1 MAARPGSQ
9 AGSDKT
15 FITGVAMNEQ
25 IEIPEPAAMERVRD
39 EYKKMKKVVSSLSEK
54 VSIVLSKQERDFLAA
69 YRAHMYNVQKE
80 LQDLRNKVAEAETS
94 LQKNDK
100 VHKLEEERSWYRK
113 EALRLDSFTTAMK
126 KDLKYMKE
134 KLESI
139 EDDRNWLER
148 QLKAAKKQNKLL
160 RAELEI
166 RLGENG
172 MVLSDS
178 VLGGALTNGQQQ
190 EAPMF
195 PSPSP
200 SYSQEMFAASQ
211 GAGAGFGGGKSN
223 RSAGRQSAE
232 GGTDVE
238 RQYQKEIRDLKKNL
252 NKEKRDC
259 ARLRASV
266 VTNQTSRAELE
277 EFFLR
282 CIESVKRD
290 IGRRRKKAVTK
301 KGAPGGDPSADMDQF
316 TSTDRAKVI
325 ERLLEQDEVLA
336 FLYDHLFPPN
346 SGGGGGPSSPQHGQM
361 DSNFG
366 PPIPDGM
373 AHSAGSGA
381 NAIRG
386 AQQMPIMADTQAYL
400 NGGNQRPE
408 ASF

>member
-15 FITGVAMNEQ
+15 FITGVQMNEQ

-178 VLGGALTNGQQQ
+178 VFAQGGGGTEGAQQL
-190 EAPMF
+190 PMF
-195 PSPSP
+195 PGVSPSP
-200 SYSQEMFAASQ
+200 SYSEFGASG
-211 GAGAGFGGGKSN
+211 GAGAGGFSGKSN
-223 RSAGRQSAE
+223 RSAGRALPSE

-252 NKEKRDC
+252 NREKRDC
-259 ARLRASV
+259 ARLRAAV

-290 IGRRRKKAVTK
+290 IGRRRKKAATK
-301 KGAPGGDPSADMDQF
+301 KSAGGDPSAEMDQF

-346 SGGGGGPSSPQHGQM
+346 AGAGGSSPQNGQM

-366 PPIPDGM
+366 PPIPDG

-381 NAIRG
+381 NAIRN
-386 AQQMPIMADTQAYL
+386 AQQMPLMADTQAYL
-400 NGGNQRPE
+400 NGNQRPE
-408 ASF
+408 FA